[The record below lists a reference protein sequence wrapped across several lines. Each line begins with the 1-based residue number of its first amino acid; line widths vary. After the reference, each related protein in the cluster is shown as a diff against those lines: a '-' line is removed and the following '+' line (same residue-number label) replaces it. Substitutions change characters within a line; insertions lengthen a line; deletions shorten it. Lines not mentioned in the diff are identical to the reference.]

1 MLIRLHE
8 MLTLKHPFT
17 AIVAGPTS
25 CGKTRFVFRLI
36 DNVTQMIDPPP
47 TKILYCYGEYQQLFR
62 HYPHVIF
69 HHGLPNLNDFD
80 GSEPVL
86 TILDDLMHETNET
99 VADLF
104 TKGSHHRN
112 VSVLYLA
119 QNLFPKN
126 KFARTISLNAHYMIL
141 FKNPRDASQFA
152 NLARQMYPKRWQF
165 AVEAYKDATHEPYTY
180 LLVDLRPEQDDDL
193 RLRTNIFPRENQ
205 YVYVQKS

>member
-1 MLIRLHE
+1 MLPLR
-8 MLTLKHPFT
+8 HPFT

-36 DNVTQMIDPPP
+36 ENISQMIDPSPN
-47 TKILYCYGEYQQLFR
+47 KIVYCYGEYQQLFCR
-62 HYPHVIF
+62 YPRVDF
-69 HHGLPNLNDFD
+69 HQGLPDLTDFD
-80 GSEPVL
+80 GSEPTL
-86 TILDDLMHETNET
+86 LIIDDLMHETNET
-99 VADLF
+99 VVNLF

-112 VSVLYLA
+112 VSVMYLA

-152 NLARQMYPKRWQF
+152 NLARQMYPGKSKF
-165 AVEAYKDATHEPYTY
+165 AVEAYIDSTREPYSY

-193 RLRTNIFPRENQ
+193 RLRTNIFPGETH
-205 YVYVQKS
+205 YVYVAK